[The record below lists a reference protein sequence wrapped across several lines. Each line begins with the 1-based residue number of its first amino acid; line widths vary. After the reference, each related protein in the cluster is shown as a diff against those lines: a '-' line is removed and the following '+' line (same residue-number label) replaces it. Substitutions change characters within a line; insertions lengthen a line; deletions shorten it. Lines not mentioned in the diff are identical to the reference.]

1 MKSIFTPC
9 KEDAETSARTGVLTL
24 PHGEVKTPAFMP
36 VGTAGTVKA
45 LHHETV
51 EAMGYNLIL
60 GNTYHLYLRPGMEVM
75 ESYGG
80 LHNFSNWNHNIL
92 TDSGGFQVFSLSGLR
107 KIREEG
113 VRFQSHIDGSA
124 HLFTPERV
132 VDIQRTIGSDIQMVL
147 DVCTP
152 PEITHRKA
160 KEAMDIT
167 HRWAK
172 RAKNRWLEVRA
183 EGYLGNLFGIVQ
195 GNFFKDLREESARA
209 IGELDFPGIA
219 IGGLSVGET
228 PEVFQEFLHHTAGIL
243 PKDKPRYVMGI
254 GTPEYILEAI
264 AQGIDMFDCV
274 FATRTARNGALFTS
288 KGMVSMKKAKH
299 ALDHGPIEEGCPC
312 RACRDYSR
320 GYLRHLYK
328 AGEILG
334 PMLGSEHNLYFLHR
348 LVLDARHA
356 IEEGRFS
363 QFSKNFLDTYK
374 RGE

>member
-1 MKSIFTPC
+1 MEPIFTPLVDD
-9 KEDAETSARTGVLTL
+9 KESAARVGLLEL
-24 PHGEVKTPAFMP
+24 PHGKVETPVFMP

-45 LHHETV
+45 VHHETV
-51 EAMGYNLIL
+51 EEMGYNLIL

-80 LHNFSNWNHNIL
+80 LHNFSNWSHNIL

-113 VRFQSHIDGSA
+113 VRFQSHIDGSR
-124 HLFTPERV
+124 HLFTPEKV
-132 VDIQRTIGSDIQMVL
+132 VEIQRTIGSDIQMVL

-160 KEAMDIT
+160 KEAMEIT

-172 RAKNRWLEVRA
+172 RAKERWLQVRE
-183 EGYLGNLFGIVQ
+183 EGYQGNLFGIVQ
-195 GNFFKDLREESARA
+195 GNFFQDLRKESALA
-209 IGELDFPGIA
+209 IAELDFPGIA
-219 IGGLSVGET
+219 IGGLSVGES
-228 PEVFQEFLHHTAGIL
+228 PEVFQEFLHYTAEL
-243 PKDKPRYVMGI
+243 VPRDKPRYVMGI

-288 KGMVSMKKAKH
+288 RGMVSMKKAKH

-312 RACRDYSR
+312 RACREYSR
-320 GYLRHLYK
+320 GYMRHLYK

-334 PMLGSEHNLYFLHR
+334 PMLGSEHNLYFLHK
-348 LVLDARHA
+348 LVADARQA
-356 IEEGRFS
+356 IKDGVYP
-363 QFSKNFLDTYK
+363 QFAVEFLDRYR